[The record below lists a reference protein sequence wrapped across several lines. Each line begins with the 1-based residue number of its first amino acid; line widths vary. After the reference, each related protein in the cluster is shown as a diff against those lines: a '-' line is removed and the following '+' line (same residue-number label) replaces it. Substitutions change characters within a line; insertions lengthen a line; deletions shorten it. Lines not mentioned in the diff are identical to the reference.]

1 MGVGRVPVH
10 RVRQPHVARLALAR
24 RTVRGI
30 TLRLGVGRLL
40 RQTCKPC
47 STMFEIEWR
56 VQNLK
61 QELTWC
67 QALKY
72 CALLS
77 AMLCLSSVDMCAA
90 AIRAA
95 RELQLRDPRPSPR
108 RACNTSNHH
117 HVVLCQPNYTEFV
130 PTPKVTMNFRSKVFS
145 VTIKLADGLWP

>member
-1 MGVGRVPVH
+1 
-10 RVRQPHVARLALAR
+10 
-24 RTVRGI
+24 
-30 TLRLGVGRLL
+30 
-40 RQTCKPC
+40 
-47 STMFEIEWR
+47 MFDEWR
-56 VQNLK
+56 VQYLK

-117 HVVLCQPNYTEFV
+117 HVVTSDGEPGQRQPNYTEFV

>member
-1 MGVGRVPVH
+1 MV
-10 RVRQPHVARLALAR
+10 
-24 RTVRGI
+24 
-30 TLRLGVGRLL
+30 
-40 RQTCKPC
+40 
-47 STMFEIEWR
+47 STKLEER
-56 VQNLK
+56 AV
-61 QELTWC
+61 TWC

-90 AIRAA
+90 AMRAA

-117 HVVLCQPNYTEFV
+117 HVVLAASDGEPGQHQPNYTEFV

>member
-1 MGVGRVPVH
+1 MIG
-10 RVRQPHVARLALAR
+10 
-24 RTVRGI
+24 
-30 TLRLGVGRLL
+30 
-40 RQTCKPC
+40 
-47 STMFEIEWR
+47 IEWKER
-56 VQNLK
+56 F
-61 QELTWC
+61 TWC

-117 HVVLCQPNYTEFV
+117 HVVLVMMVSQASASQITLNLYQLQ
-130 PTPKVTMNFRSKVFS
+130 RSQ
-145 VTIKLADGLWP
+145 